1 MTPAFLT
8 GLDMLKQMRALTGC
22 CDTQPPVVVY
32 RDRPGQSQPAA
43 AVPDDSLRH
52 KAGAVAAFLE
62 STLRT
67 NSRDITD
74 WCDDVE
80 AAANTLRKA
89 LAAAPQAPQQAD
101 RAMQALRV
109 AREALALPCDRWN
122 ATQSRIVREALA
134 TVDAVLRD
142 APPATPVA

>member
-43 AVPDDSLRH
+43 AVPDGWVLPIGPHDHPDPHVMVWSETELRSIR
-52 KAGAVAAFLE
+52 AYAARCVAAM
-62 STLRT
+62 
-67 NSRDITD
+67 
-74 WCDDVE
+74 
-80 AAANTLRKA
+80 
-89 LAAAPQAPQQAD
+89 LASAPQAPQQAD

-122 ATQSRIVREALA
+122 AVQSRIVRDALA
-134 TVDAVLRD
+134 TADAVLRS